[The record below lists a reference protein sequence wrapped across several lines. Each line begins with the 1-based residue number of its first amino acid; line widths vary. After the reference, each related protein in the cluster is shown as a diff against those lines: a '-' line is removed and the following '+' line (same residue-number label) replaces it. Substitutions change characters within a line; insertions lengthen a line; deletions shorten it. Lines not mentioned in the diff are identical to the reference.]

1 MSDLDEW
8 VGDKRRVMVVED
20 DDFVRG
26 LMSHAFSK
34 TGFEV
39 LALPGVV
46 EATRAFGDFDP
57 DALVVDIHL
66 GPGPTGMDLAHSLQ
80 ARSPGLAVLAVS
92 NYPSAASA
100 GVSGGLPDDVA
111 FVCKSDLETPEVL
124 LDALEAVLRNATES
138 IVSTSVR
145 ESPLKD
151 LTPVQVEVLRLM
163 AAGWT
168 NAEIAEQRGATQRS
182 VEAMSHRIF
191 SRLGVNDDPRKSP
204 RVQAV
209 KLYTQVFGVV
219 QGDE

>member
-1 MSDLDEW
+1 MSDLDEG

-26 LMSHAFSK
+26 LMCHAFSK

-66 GPGPTGMDLAHSLQ
+66 GPGPTGIDLAHSLQ

-100 GVSGGLPDDVA
+100 GVSGGLPEGVA
-111 FVCKSDLETPEVL
+111 FVCKADLDTPEVL
-124 LDALEAVLRNATES
+124 LNSLEAVLHDTS
-138 IVSTSVR
+138 DSVVSASVK

-151 LTPVQVEVLRLM
+151 LTSVQIDVLRLM

-191 SRLGVNDDPRKSP
+191 CRLGVNDDPRKSP

-209 KLYTQVFGVV
+209 KLYTQVFGVI
-219 QGDE
+219 QDEE

>member
-1 MSDLDEW
+1 
-8 VGDKRRVMVVED
+8 MVVED

-26 LMSHAFSK
+26 LVSHAISK
-34 TGFEV
+34 SGFEV
-39 LALPGVV
+39 LSVSSVV

-66 GPGPTGMDLAHSLQ
+66 GPGPTGMDLAHALA

-92 NYPSAASA
+92 NYPSAAAA
-100 GVSGGLPDDVA
+100 GVGDQLLDSFA

-124 LDALEAVLRNATES
+124 LNTLESVLTNRAVPLLQSSGAN
-138 IVSTSVR
+138 
-145 ESPLKD
+145 SPLEG
-151 LTPVQVEVLRLM
+151 LTPVQIEVLALM

-168 NAEIAEQRGATQRS
+168 NAEIAIQRGATQRS

-204 RVQAV
+204 RVEAV
-209 KLYTQVFGVV
+209 KLYSQVFGVPR
-219 QGDE
+219 D

>member
-1 MSDLDEW
+1 M
-8 VGDKRRVMVVED
+8 GNNRRVMVVED

-39 LALPGVV
+39 MAVPGVV

-100 GVSGGLPDDVA
+100 GASGNLPKDVA
-111 FVCKSDLETPEVL
+111 FVCKADLDTPEVL
-124 LDALEAVLRNATES
+124 LNALEAVLQNASEYVVAASRT
-138 IVSTSVR
+138 
-145 ESPLKD
+145 ESPLEA
-151 LTPVQVEVLRLM
+151 LTPGQIEVLRLM

-182 VEAMSHRIF
+182 VEAMAHRIF
-191 SRLGVNDDPRKSP
+191 TRLGVNYDPRKSP
-204 RVQAV
+204 RVEAV
-209 KLYTQVFGVV
+209 KLYTQIFGVV
-219 QGDE
+219 QGEA